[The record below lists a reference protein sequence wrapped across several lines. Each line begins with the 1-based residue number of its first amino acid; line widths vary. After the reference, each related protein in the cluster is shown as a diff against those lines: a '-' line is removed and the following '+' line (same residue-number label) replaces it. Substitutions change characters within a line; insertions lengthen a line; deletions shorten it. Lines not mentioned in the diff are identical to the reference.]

1 MRSQDGTGR
10 SAPHG
15 GSSPKRPPALLRG
28 LPVHYAWVVV
38 ATTFVVLL
46 ASAGFRAAPAVLLVP
61 LHDEMGWSQASIA
74 FAMALGLLLF
84 GLVGPFVAALM
95 SRYGIRMVVLVSL
108 LTVAAGSAA
117 SARATS
123 VWHLVVLWG
132 VVVGIGTGGMA
143 TVLAATVAS
152 RWFVTK
158 RGLVTGALTAATA
171 AGQLTFLPALAY
183 LALTWGWRSVT
194 LTVAAVALA
203 VMPLAA
209 VLLRD
214 HPEDMGLRPYG
225 ADEDH
230 VPPAKGQNP
239 VTAAM
244 QALSQVVRTK
254 AFWLIAG
261 SFWICGASTNGLIGT
276 HFIAAS
282 VDHGIPQT
290 SGATLLAVIGT
301 FNVAGALASGW
312 LTDRYDP
319 RKLLMMY
326 YALRGLS
333 LLFLHDALTQGYV
346 ALWVFVV
353 FYGLDWIATVPP
365 TVALVNEMFGT
376 MSGPVVFGWVFA
388 AHQFGAAAAA
398 YGAGVVRASTG
409 SYHLAFVASGIL
421 CLAAAIGVLR
431 IERRRADEG
440 RTEPSTTVV
449 P

>member
-1 MRSQDGTGR
+1 MGSLDRTGR
-10 SAPHG
+10 PVTPLG
-15 GSSPKRPPALLRG
+15 TFRQRPPTLLRG
-28 LPVHYAWVVV
+28 LKVHYAWVVF

-46 ASAGFRAAPAVLLVP
+46 ASAGFRASPAVLLVP
-61 LHDEMGWSQASIA
+61 LHEEMGWSQASIA

-84 GLVGPFVAALM
+84 GLAGPFVAALM
-95 SRYGIRMVVLVSL
+95 SRYGIRVVVLGSL
-108 LTVAAGSAA
+108 LLVAAGSAA
-117 SARATS
+117 SVRATS

-152 RWFVTK
+152 RWFATK

-171 AGQLTFLPALAY
+171 AGQLTFLPALAL
-183 LALTWGWRSVT
+183 LAQVWGWRSVA

-203 VMPLAA
+203 VVPLAA
-209 VLLRD
+209 GLLRD
-214 HPEDMGLRPYG
+214 RPEDMGLRPYG

-230 VPPAKGQNP
+230 VPPAVGQNP
-239 VTAAM
+239 ITAAM
-244 QALSQVVRTK
+244 RALSEVVRSR

-319 RKLLMMY
+319 RRLLMMY

-333 LLFLHDALTQGYV
+333 LLFLHDALTQGDV

-365 TVALVNEMFGT
+365 TVALVNELFGT
-376 MSGPVVFGWVFA
+376 ISGPVVFGWVFA
-388 AHQFGAAAAA
+388 AHQFGAAVAA

-409 SYHLAFVASGIL
+409 SYHLAFVVSGML
-421 CLAAAIGVLR
+421 CLAAAIGVLT
-431 IERRRADEG
+431 IERRRTEEE
-440 RTEPSTTVV
+440 RTAQSTTSLR
-449 P
+449 